1 MIKRMASLAFLAL
14 HSGPAPAGPRDCV
27 ILLHGLARTEKSLA
41 VMQAALSHRG
51 YHVVNQPYP
60 STRLPLAELALTS
73 VRRALDHCP
82 KEATVH
88 VVTHSMGG
96 ILLRRY
102 LADHN
107 LPHLGRVVM
116 LAPPNHGSEL
126 VDRMGHLAP
135 FRWVNGPAGLELG
148 TKGLPDQLPHADYDL
163 GIIAGSRSMNPFW
176 SSMIQGPDDG
186 KVSVESTKLAGMR
199 AHLTLPVS
207 HTWMM
212 MNPQVIAQTAIF
224 LENGAFHDKLTLGQ
238 ALAVL
243 RRGT

>member
-14 HSGPAPAGPRDCV
+14 HHGPAPARAAECV

-41 VMQAALSHRG
+41 VMEAALARRG
-51 YHVVNQPYP
+51 YHVVNQSYP
-60 STRLPLAELALTS
+60 STRLALAELAQTTLHK
-73 VRRALDHCP
+73 ALSHCP
-82 KEATVH
+82 KDARIH

-102 LADHN
+102 LAEQDI
-107 LPHLGRVVM
+107 PQLGRVVM

-126 VDRMGHLAP
+126 VDRLGGIAA
-135 FRWVNGPAGLELG
+135 FRWMHGPAGLELG
-148 TKGLPDQLPHADYDL
+148 TDGVPDSLPKAHYDL
-163 GIIAGSRSMNPFW
+163 GIIAGSRSLNPFW
-176 SSMIQGPDDG
+176 SSMINGPDDG

-199 AHLTLPVS
+199 AHLTMPVS

-224 LENGAFHDKLTLGQ
+224 LESGAFREKMTLGQ

-243 RRGT
+243 RQGT